1 MKRHGHL
8 LSRDQSALVIV
19 DLQERLSREVFDRG
33 RVVSSAAKLVEAAG
47 ILGVPVLVTEHNA
60 RVFGPTVKEI
70 PVSAAIQKQIFSCFR
85 VEEFQKAASS
95 LPGKQ
100 LVLAGLESHICV
112 CQTALDAIAGGW
124 QVHVVRDACSSRT
137 KENHEV
143 GLRKMELGGAIPA
156 TVETVLFEWMERAGT
171 DEFRK
176 ILPLIKS

>member
-8 LSRDQSALVIV
+8 LSRDKSALVIV
-19 DLQERLSREVFDRG
+19 DLQERLSQEVFDRE

-47 ILGVPVLVTEHNA
+47 ILGVPILTTEHNA
-60 RVFGPTVKEI
+60 RVFGPTVKELGVDSPI
-70 PVSAAIQKQIFSCFR
+70 SKMIFSCFR
-85 VEEFQKAASS
+85 VEEFREAVSR

-112 CQTALDAIAGGW
+112 CQTALDAVAEGW
-124 QVHVVRDACSSRT
+124 QVHVAQDACSSRSAP
-137 KENHEV
+137 NHEV
-143 GLRKMELGGAIPA
+143 GIRKMEGAGVVPA
-156 TVETVLFEWMERAGT
+156 TVETILFEWLERAGT